1 MTDDTVAA
9 DGAEPLG
16 VQPSAEPSAES
27 SAEPLRIL
35 IVDDHPSFR
44 GGLRALLATD
54 DRLRVVAEAST
65 GAGAISAVASS
76 APDVVLMDVSM
87 PGIDGVEATRR
98 IVDAAPHVAIVVL
111 TMRDDDG
118 TVFAALRAGA
128 RGYLL
133 KGAPRGELLR
143 AIHAAAAGEALFGPA
158 IARRMMAYFGRPAPA
173 AAPPFPE
180 LSARER
186 EILELVAAGRSN
198 PEIATSLG
206 IAPKTIRNHVSAI
219 FAKLQVRDR
228 AEAIVRARAAGLG
241 EWPRG

>member
-1 MTDDTVAA
+1 MTDDTEAA
-9 DGAEPLG
+9 DGVEPRI
-16 VQPSAEPSAES
+16 
-27 SAEPLRIL
+27 AEPLRIL
-35 IVDDHPSFR
+35 IVDDHPAFR
-44 GGLRALLATD
+44 AGLRALLATD
-54 DRLRVVAEAST
+54 DRLRVVGEAST

-98 IVDAAPHVAIVVL
+98 IIDAAPHVAIVVL

-143 AIHAAAAGEALFGPA
+143 AIHAAAAGEALLGPA
-158 IARRMMAYFGRPAPA
+158 LAGGMLAYFGRPAPTT
-173 AAPPFPE
+173 APPFPE
-180 LSARER
+180 LTARER

-198 PEIATSLG
+198 PDIAISLG
-206 IAPKTIRNHVSAI
+206 IAPKTIRNHVSTI
-219 FAKLQVRDR
+219 FTKLQVRDR
-228 AEAIVRARAAGLG
+228 SEAIVRARAAGLG
-241 EWPRG
+241 EPPPD